1 MIPPN
6 RADITVSAMGKKLV
20 LVLFLF
26 TLSYVTPV
34 LADSQQ
40 AFKDGVEAFRN
51 KQYQDAA
58 DAFERAWREG
68 LETTA
73 LYYNLGASYYKLGRY
88 DDALRVFEKVAQD
101 KNMRPLAFY
110 NMGLIAQQQ
119 SDYDLARRRFRQV
132 LQETDNPALQR
143 QAKNAL
149 RELDKQAQKEK
160 RWSGFASASLG
171 YDDNV
176 ILAAD
181 TQTVTIANQ
190 DDTFLDVFAAATAA
204 ITSSVEFDGSAYL
217 LRYNDLSQFDL
228 NYFNIGLSYKQ
239 PWQKWQ
245 ARLSGNLSQSY
256 LSGSGFLRESIFGIQ
271 ARRTLANQSR
281 LRLRY
286 RLARIDELTTS
297 YAHLAGWRHQAQ
309 IRSTWYFGKQRL
321 RLYYTLELNDRED
334 LQSPRFTSYSPT
346 RHILRAN
353 WRTPLFER
361 VTGYLDVRYRNSR
374 YNDPNVL
381 AGGAQ
386 VTRSNDRF
394 RFIARAVRTFARK
407 WDVSA
412 EYNYTND
419 NSNIDVYSYTRN
431 QYMLSVAVPW

>member
-1 MIPPN
+1 
-6 RADITVSAMGKKLV
+6 MGKKLL
-20 LVLFLF
+20 LVLFLV
-26 TLSYVTPV
+26 TLSYIPPV

-40 AFKDGVEAFRN
+40 AFKDGVEAFR
-51 KQYQDAA
+51 KEQYEQAA
-58 DAFERAWREG
+58 TAFERAWREG

-101 KNMRPLAFY
+101 QNMRPLAFY

-119 SDYDLARRRFRQV
+119 ADYDLARRRFQQALR
-132 LQETDNPALQR
+132 ETNNPTLRR
-143 QAKNAL
+143 QAQNAL
-149 RELDKQAQKEK
+149 RDLDRQTRKGK

-181 TQTVTIANQ
+181 TQTLTIANK

-204 ITSSVEFDGSAYL
+204 ITSSVDFDGSAYL
-217 LRYNDLSQFDL
+217 LRYNDLSTFDL

-239 PWQKWQ
+239 PWRKWQ
-245 ARLSGNLSQSY
+245 TKLSGKISQSY
-256 LSGSGFLRESIFGIQ
+256 LSGSGFLRESIFGVQ
-271 ARRTLANQSR
+271 AGRTLANQSHM
-281 LRLRY
+281 RLRY
-286 RLARIDELTTS
+286 RLARIDELSTT

-309 IRSTWYFGKQRL
+309 IRSTWRFGNKRL
-321 RLYYTLELNDRED
+321 RFYYTLELNDRKD

-381 AGGAQ
+381 ASGAQ

-431 QYMLSVAVPW
+431 QYMLSIAAPW